1 MWNVHEGKSVHG
13 GLIIHEGK
21 IVHERKKF
29 YLDKNVH
36 KEKIAQKSKNS
47 HKEKNCS
54 WRQKFQFFFKIF
66 PKKSQ
71 RATAECQPTPK
82 MFILGNKPT
91 PVYPDTNLTPP
102 FLHKI
107 VIPISKSGN
116 TFACLQNF
124 LK

>member
-102 FLHKI
+102 FKNKTTIYKLSLWFI
-107 VIPISKSGN
+107 
-116 TFACLQNF
+116 C
-124 LK
+124 

>member
-91 PVYPDTNLTPP
+91 PVYPYLNLTPP
-102 FLHKI
+102 LE
-107 VIPISKSGN
+107 
-116 TFACLQNF
+116 
-124 LK
+124 